1 MLLAID
7 IGNTQTVVG
16 LFEAA
21 QLRHTWRFASDVTR
35 TTDELKA
42 IVTQLFH
49 EADSAGKDSTPPLKV
64 TQVIIASVV
73 PALTRIWTDLA
84 QGLSY
89 CTVASGQP
97 IIVNADTA
105 RRYSDSS
112 YINNPAEVG
121 ADRIANTVAAK
132 ALYGAPAIVLDFGTA
147 TNIDAVSKDGTYI
160 GGIISPGIQTA
171 ANALFKSA
179 ARLPAI
185 DLDVPPKVLGTTTKT
200 AVQSGLL
207 HGEAGKV
214 DALIC
219 ALQKELPT
227 FDIPNLPVIATGGL
241 AALIAPLIPRIT
253 HSDEHLTLKGLQ
265 LIAQEFDH
273 G

>member
-16 LFEAA
+16 LFEDA

-42 IVTQLFH
+42 IVTQLFD
-49 EADSAGKDSTPPLKV
+49 EASKDSTTLIKIEHI
-64 TQVIIASVV
+64 IIASVV
-73 PALTRIWTDLA
+73 PSLTRIWTTLA
-84 QGLSY
+84 QDFSY
-89 CTVASGQP
+89 CVNSSKP

-105 RRYSDSS
+105 RRYSDST
-112 YINNPAEVG
+112 YIKNPTEVG

-132 ALYGAPAIVLDFGTA
+132 TLYGAPAIVLDFGTA
-147 TNIDAVSKDGTYI
+147 TNIDAISKEGTYI

-171 ANALFKSA
+171 ATALFTSA

-185 DLDVPPKVLGTTTKT
+185 DLDLPPQVLGTSTKT

-207 HGEAGKV
+207 YGEAGKM
-214 DALIC
+214 DALIQK
-219 ALQKELPT
+219 LQKEMPQ
-227 FDIPNLPVIATGGL
+227 FDIPDLSVIATGGL
-241 AALIAPLIPRIT
+241 ASLIAPLITRIT